1 MNREALGLPRAV
13 SKSAIALEKSR
24 WFANAAPRA
33 TYAIHIPPV
42 QLQSTMICLQRCLLV
57 ATLHTCGDSS
67 KPVFSMSRDQ
77 IPQLLCC
84 AMEAESLWTIGY
96 FTDPCWQ
103 RASATMMQGIDS
115 TV

>member
-1 MNREALGLPRAV
+1 MHPHSPCPAPEHDDMSAALSLGRH
-13 SKSAIALEKSR
+13 SAHMRRFFKTGIQ
-24 WFANAAPRA
+24 
-33 TYAIHIPPV
+33 YV
-42 QLQSTMICLQRCLLV
+42 
-57 ATLHTCGDSS
+57 
-67 KPVFSMSRDQ
+67 RDQ